1 MNTLGLVLIMGG
13 ALLVWAG
20 LTDNSIVE
28 LIKGILG
35 RGSSGTTTGGPSGA
49 SGGAGRKH

>member
-1 MNTLGLVLIMGG
+1 MGG

-20 LTDNSIVE
+20 LTDNSIIE
-28 LIKGILG
+28 LLKGILG
-35 RGSSGTTTGGPSGA
+35 RGSSGTTATTTGGPGGA